1 VGLTFVEAVILILK
15 HTTSLWIS
23 NEELKS
29 TLTLAEVDYQK
40 ANINLKIQEYL
51 QASPEHSVE
60 ESAHFIMA
68 TDIGMLAITFV
79 VTISHQAF
87 SIVSAFDSGRRSLV
101 EMVLGIC
108 TICQVHLGECRKG
121 EWL

>member
-1 VGLTFVEAVILILK
+1 MVPILDFQEIENPCPWFSRQILVGLTFVEAVILILK

-68 TDIGMLAITFV
+68 TDIAL
-79 VTISHQAF
+79 SQPL
-87 SIVSAFDSGRRSLV
+87 IVEEG
-101 EMVLGIC
+101 
-108 TICQVHLGECRKG
+108 H
-121 EWL
+121 